1 MGQYVARRLL
11 QAVPLLFLIS
21 VLLFV
26 LMQSVGDPLAT
37 LGGDQRLAGEERR
50 RLERL
55 LGLDDPWPVQYLY
68 WLIGNDWR
76 YFDTTGDGVP
86 NARGTRRGVLRGDF
100 GRSIVT
106 RRPALVDIRERLPA
120 TLTLMVSAQALTI
133 LLSLLLGIFSATRKY
148 SLWDNTLTSI
158 FYVFQ
163 SLPIFWV
170 ALVLL
175 QLGAVELRALGLPH
189 FPSGGMF
196 DPRRGPT
203 LGQISYH
210 LVLPVLSLSLVSV
223 AYYSR
228 YVRAAMLEVINQDF
242 IRTARAKGLKGRTIL
257 LKHAFRNAMLPVVT
271 LVGLDIPGLF
281 AGALVTEKI
290 YAWPGMGSLFIDRL
304 ARSDYPVLMGL
315 LMMISLLVVISQL
328 ATDLAYALL
337 DPRIRY

>member
-1 MGQYVARRLL
+1 MRQYLVRRVL
-11 QAVPLLFLIS
+11 QAIPLLFLIS

-55 LGLDDPWPVQYLY
+55 LGLDEPLVMQYLY
-68 WLIGNDWR
+68 WLVGNDWAR
-76 YFDTTGDGVP
+76 FDTTGDGVP
-86 NARGTRRGVLRGDF
+86 NARGARRGVLRGDF

-106 RRPALVDIRERLPA
+106 RQPAASDILARLPA
-120 TLTLMVSAQALTI
+120 TLILMVSAQVLT
-133 LLSLLLGIFSATRKY
+133 LVLSLSLGIFSAVRKY
-148 SLWDNTLTSI
+148 SFWDNALTSF

-163 SLPIFWV
+163 SLPIFWI

-175 QLGAVELRALGLPH
+175 HLGAVQLRAWGLPF
-189 FPSGGMF
+189 FPAGGMY
-196 DPRRGPT
+196 DPRRGMSA
-203 LGQISYH
+203 LQVGYH

-242 IRTARAKGLKGRTIL
+242 IRTARAKGLREAVIMF
-257 LKHAFRNAMLPVVT
+257 KHAFRNAMLPVVT
-271 LVGLDIPGLF
+271 LIGLDIPGLF

-290 YAWPGMGSLFIDRL
+290 YAWPGTGSLFIDRL

-315 LMMISLLVVISQL
+315 LMLISLLVVISQL
-328 ATDLAYALL
+328 ATDLVYALL